1 MSDWRDG
8 ESGMGMGREGGGF
21 VGCGK
26 GKTSN
31 KTMWMIA
38 MIGCGYG
45 CGSAGLGWEGKVWSF
60 DIG

>member
-1 MSDWRDG
+1 
-8 ESGMGMGREGGGF
+8 MGMGRGGVGF

-45 CGSAGLGWEGKVWSF
+45 CRSAGLGWEGKVWGF
-60 DIG
+60 GIG